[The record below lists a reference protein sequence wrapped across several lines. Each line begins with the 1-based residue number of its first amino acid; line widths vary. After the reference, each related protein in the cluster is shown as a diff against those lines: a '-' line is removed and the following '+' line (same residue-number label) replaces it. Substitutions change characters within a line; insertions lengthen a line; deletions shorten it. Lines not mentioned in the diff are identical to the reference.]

1 STDQQENK
9 QYKDALNKAEGKTS
23 PFYIAMDAEPANQN
37 WFEVKYEEVF
47 DNRPNLWYYGE
58 GNWFELVNNTVLE
71 YTIYHNGTIEKNNI
85 KEPKEVIYNYF
96 DSKGGKHILG
106 ESELIEVDK
115 WKKKG
120 RKTSPVTKILLVDAR
135 NIDKYAS
142 ENIKFK
148 ILVWNTK
155 KRFYISPD
163 CFASLLGAM
172 IEESIEDLSFN
183 GFSEKDGSPGV
194 SSTHL
199 NGVAGDLR
207 YLSTNKNGELIL
219 LEQNNFDYDRQV
231 KFNKALYKFGWG
243 RSKKMLSENFNRVT
257 GTKEVVNPKTKKK
270 EIIKVITKTLLP
282 HTQHYKKKKKNG
294 KWVRHN
300 NHLHIYGFNFSIIK
314 KK

>member
-1 STDQQENK
+1 MIK
-9 QYKDALNKAEGKTS
+9 L
-23 PFYIAMDAEPANQN
+23 
-37 WFEVKYEEVF
+37 V
-47 DNRPNLWYYGE
+47 PNL
-58 GNWFELVNNTVLE
+58 
-71 YTIYHNGTIEKNNI
+71 
-85 KEPKEVIYNYF
+85 
-96 DSKGGKHILG
+96 LG
-106 ESELIEVDK
+106 
-115 WKKKG
+115 
-120 RKTSPVTKILLVDAR
+120 SP
-135 NIDKYAS
+135 
-142 ENIKFK
+142 
-148 ILVWNTK
+148 
-155 KRFYISPD
+155 
-163 CFASLLGAM
+163 
-172 IEESIEDLSFN
+172 

-282 HTQHYKKKKKNG
+282 YTQHYKKKKKNG